1 VGRRLDRPCEE
12 VGCDK
17 SHLIKPSPSYYT
29 PDGKPPG
36 DPAKL
41 NRRGGTRRRSH
52 PGAPDCHLSLL
63 TKGEARE
70 NLHGFKAV
78 YQVSQAV
85 RAVLQ
90 GEENRSCRNNFAEI
104 R

>member
-1 VGRRLDRPCEE
+1 LNKGKSSPKGELFDVGRGLLVRVKKWGGQVTFDRTLS
-12 VGCDK
+12 V
-17 SHLIKPSPSYYT
+17 SPV
-29 PDGKPPG
+29 
-36 DPAKL
+36 
-41 NRRGGTRRRSH
+41 
-52 PGAPDCHLSLL
+52 DCHLALL

-70 NLHGFKAV
+70 ILHGFKAV
-78 YQVSQAV
+78 SQASQAV